1 MSTDKELSSQF
12 ITSILDNENI
22 NSVELADLLGVTKS
36 FVSSVKNGRS
46 ALPKKKY
53 ELLINL
59 KPEYEKYGKVNCSK
73 IFDNCNY
80 TYTFKSN
87 LNTIDVVKY
96 ENSYLTTDFNMKN
109 RGEKTF
115 YQIDE
120 KILRKNYPMDLQNAK
135 FEVVT
140 IANNTCEPNYMIN
153 DNIIINTSVKSFV
166 NGFIFAFIYN
176 GEVYVKEIRKL
187 PNSIKC
193 LPASNNEFDYEFEA
207 SEDQCEIIGLV
218 VPKVRF

>member
-1 MSTDKELSSQF
+1 MSTDKQLSSTF
-12 ITSILDNENI
+12 ITSILQNEKI
-22 NSVELADLLGVTKS
+22 SSVELANLLGVTKS

-59 KPEYEKYGKVNCSK
+59 KPEYEKYGTVSCSK
-73 IFDNCNY
+73 LFNNITIHTNSFN
-80 TYTFKSN
+80 S
-87 LNTIDVVKY
+87 IDVIKY
-96 ENSYLTTDFNMKN
+96 DNSYLTADFNTKDK
-109 RGEKTF
+109 GEKTF

-120 KILRKNYPMDLQNAK
+120 KIIKKNYPLDLQNAN

-153 DNIIINTSVKSFV
+153 DNIIINTSVKSFA
-166 NGFIFAFIYN
+166 NGFIFAFIYE

-187 PNSIKC
+187 HDKIKC
-193 LPASNNEFDYEFEA
+193 LPVSKNEFDYEFETT
-207 SEDQCEIIGLV
+207 ENKCEIIGLV
-218 VPKVRF
+218 IPKVRF